1 MQNNPVT
8 FDERLSAI
16 GGALVVA
23 LVIFGIAT
31 LLQYAI
37 GKNDERKRIQ
47 GRPVRWWVTALFTI
61 GAITGA
67 LIADNRQYYLHEIVG
82 GLGGFGI
89 LGGLLIGNLH
99 GGIKLMMKTDSTSVR
114 DDNSALLREQPRPR
128 GKPEDGNPY
137 SPPSQL

>member
-16 GGALVVA
+16 GGVLVVA
-23 LVIFGIAT
+23 FVIFCIAT

-37 GKNDERKRIQ
+37 GKTDQRKRIQ

-61 GAITGA
+61 GGITGA
-67 LIADNRQYYLHEIVG
+67 LIADNRQYYLNEIVG

-89 LGGLLIGNLH
+89 LGGLLAGNVH
-99 GGIKLMMKTDSTSVR
+99 GGINLMLTPDSTTARHEDASV
-114 DDNSALLREQPRPR
+114 LREQSQPRVKR
-128 GKPEDGNPY
+128 EDGNPY
-137 SPPSQL
+137 SPPAQP

>member
-1 MQNNPVT
+1 MQNSPVT

-16 GGALVVA
+16 GGVFVVA

-37 GKNDERKRIQ
+37 GKTDERKRIQ

-67 LIADNRQYYLHEIVG
+67 LIADNSQYYLHEIVG

-89 LGGLLIGNLH
+89 LGGLLAGNVH
-99 GGIKLMMKTDSTSVR
+99 GGINLMLKPDTATVR
-114 DDNSALLREQPRPR
+114 DDNPDSSGEEGRSRR
-128 GKPEDGNPY
+128 PEDGNPY
-137 SPPSQL
+137 SPPTQR